1 MARLYPNP
9 IPPAPPRLYT
19 SSYPKNPVIVA
30 GRLAR
35 TANGVKLLV
44 ELAEA
49 LEAPVNDQRNR
60 IFFPSR
66 TRSITP
72 ASSATLA

>member
-1 MARLYPNP
+1 M
-9 IPPAPPRLYT
+9 
-19 SSYPKNPVIVA
+19 IVA

-49 LEAPVNDQRNR
+49 LDPVNDQRNR